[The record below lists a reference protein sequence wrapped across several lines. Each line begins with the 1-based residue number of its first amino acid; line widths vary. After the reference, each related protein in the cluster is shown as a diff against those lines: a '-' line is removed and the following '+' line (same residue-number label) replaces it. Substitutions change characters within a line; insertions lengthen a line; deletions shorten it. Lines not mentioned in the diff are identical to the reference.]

1 MYLSPIE
8 FAFLHKF
15 PRQRFSELSE
25 LFYEALSHSIR
36 YPISLAQDCCKAD
49 WKLSPRFVLLLA
61 TRSTP
66 GVKTKGN
73 LGAGGVS
80 RRVIGRRHCILTIN

>member
-49 WKLSPRFVLLLA
+49 WQLSPGFVLLLTA
-61 TRSTP
+61 GSAP
-66 GVKTKGN
+66 GVETEGD

-80 RRVIGRRHCILTIN
+80 GRVIGLRHCILTIN